1 MAVCGRE
8 VVEESFESGLDGG
21 PSCDVHLLLAR
32 GRGYLYELFWAD
44 YGQSFGQLVS

>member
-32 GRGYLYELFWAD
+32 GRGYLY
-44 YGQSFGQLVS
+44 FGQIMVSLLVS